1 MNTSYIPPFK
11 RNNIYEVLSTDTDIY
26 SNSNSNSN
34 TISNSNKNNNK
45 FNRKRN
51 IDDIYMSKYVPKVE
65 FKLNEE
71 IIQKEFPSLGSN
83 QLNKN
88 LDIINYNGDMYID
101 MLKKEKVIV
110 PVIGE
115 DSVVKNDVRTI
126 VNRYKNEL
134 VPFEERTYDSDGWMT
149 NEDWLEYYEYNKRI

>member
-1 MNTSYIPPFK
+1 
-11 RNNIYEVLSTDTDIY
+11 
-26 SNSNSNSN
+26 
-34 TISNSNKNNNK
+34 
-45 FNRKRN
+45 
-51 IDDIYMSKYVPKVE
+51 
-65 FKLNEE
+65 
-71 IIQKEFPSLGSN
+71 
-83 QLNKN
+83 
-88 LDIINYNGDMYID
+88 